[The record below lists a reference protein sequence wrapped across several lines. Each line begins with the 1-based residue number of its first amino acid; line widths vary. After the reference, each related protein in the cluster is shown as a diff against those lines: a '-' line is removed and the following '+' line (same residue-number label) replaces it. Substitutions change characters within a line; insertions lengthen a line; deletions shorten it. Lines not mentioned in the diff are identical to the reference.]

1 MNRAMNDADGPSIAE
16 IFYANLLSGSHV
28 SADDVPY
35 ALDAAVTKLR
45 NTGLP
50 VERWA
55 TFVHMGA

>member
-1 MNRAMNDADGPSIAE
+1 MNDVDGPYIAE
-16 IFYANLLSGSHV
+16 HFYADLLSGSHM

-45 NTGLP
+45 STGLP

-55 TFVHMGA
+55 TFVHIGA